1 VLGFSLGALVTTLL
15 TITATGYHFGLV
27 EVANHEIYGYQ
38 RDKIGTAQTI
48 DIAFV
53 GDSSL
58 GNAIDA
64 ELFGSLAGHDTVN
77 LALTGSYGSGGAYN
91 MTYKVLQTSHAESDR
106 GDAVDRRDA
115 QERGVS
121 RVLLLQRTVPAADDV
136 TDPHPGT
143 VLQPQDGR
151 RVIEQLWKHGFA
163 KPPELFKDDYIAQ
176 TSVYSP
182 PAELGMDPLLP
193 NMIAQSQL
201 DYVGQIAEL
210 CRRSGTECVW
220 AYGPI
225 YDAYCTQ
232 AADYVAKVEAGLVA
246 TGLPI
251 VAGTPL
257 CIPEAEL
264 GDTVDHVRPDLKDTY
279 TRRYFELLQPYI
291 DRSAAIVRTAQ

>member
-1 VLGFSLGALVTTLL
+1 MATNYANPEVLVTTDWVAEHLNDPKVK
-15 TITATGYHFGLV
+15 LV
-27 EVANHEIYGYQ
+27 EVDVDTASY
-38 RDKIGTAQTI
+38 DKGH
-48 DIAFV
+48 V
-53 GDSSL
+53 R
-58 GNAIDA
+58 NAI
-64 ELFGSLAGHDTVN
+64 GWN
-77 LALTGSYGSGGAYN
+77 W
-91 MTYKVLQTSHAESDR
+91 QTDLNDR
-106 GDAVDRRDA
+106 VVRDVVDP
-115 QERGVS
+115 
-121 RVLLLQRTVPAADDV
+121 RT
-136 TDPHPGT
+136 
-143 VLQPQDGR
+143 
-151 RVIEQLWKHGFA
+151 F
-163 KPPELFKDDYIAQ
+163 
-176 TSVYSP
+176 
-182 PAELGMDPLLP
+182 
-193 NMIAQSQL
+193 
-201 DYVGQIAEL
+201 AEL